1 MNPVTSTQQALPRL
15 VAVNPANPAN
25 PADGADDAT
34 GRDPA
39 CLLPSVIAVED
50 TDTPADMLDALALAA
65 YTAGSQPHS
74 SSARLDEIRPD
85 AELLPAG
92 ATILRSASDD
102 FRDAHLAAGDGWT
115 IRTVRWRTGGAEVTV
130 TATTEDLARDIL
142 ATATKD
148 AAPERQR
155 DDDKVSMGFWHNTTH
170 RGPHRS
176 ARRVNAAAWT
186 GIRAN
191 YSAAAAS
198 ALEKLMSV
206 DADAVTGRL
215 ILLHGAPGTGKTT
228 LLRSLAREWE
238 SWCQADCVLDP
249 EVLFADPGYL
259 MDVAVGSD
267 EDDGPDEPSWRLL
280 ILEDC
285 DELIRGEAKQSAGQA
300 LSRLLNLTDGILGQ
314 GRNVLVAITTNED
327 LYQLH
332 PAVVR
337 PGRCLA
343 QIEVG
348 RLTADEA
355 TAWLGRHSG
364 PATLA
369 ELYAERDGN
378 MPALAVPQPTAS
390 TGQYL

>member
-1 MNPVTSTQQALPRL
+1 MNPVTSSEQVLPR
-15 VAVNPANPAN
+15 PAALS
-25 PADGADDAT
+25 DAT

-39 CLLPSVIAVED
+39 HLLPSVIAVED
-50 TDTPADMLDALALAA
+50 TDTPGDMLDALALAA

-74 SSARLDEIRPD
+74 NSARLDEVRPD
-85 AELLPAG
+85 APLLPAG
-92 ATILRSASDD
+92 ATVLRSASDD
-102 FRDAHLAAGDGWT
+102 FREARLAAGDGWT
-115 IRTVRWRTGGAEVTV
+115 VRTVRWRTGGAEVTV
-130 TATTEDLARDIL
+130 TAATEELARGIL

-148 AAPERQR
+148 AAPERER
-155 DDDKVSMGFWHNTTH
+155 DDDKVSMGFWHKTSH
-170 RGPHRS
+170 HGPDRS

-186 GIRAN
+186 DIRAN
-191 YSAAAAS
+191 YSATAAS
-198 ALEKLMSV
+198 ALEKLMAV

-228 LLRSLAREWE
+228 LLRTLAREWE
-238 SWCQADCVLDP
+238 SWCQTDCVLDP
-249 EVLFADPGYL
+249 EILFADPGYL
-259 MDVAVGSD
+259 LDVAVGSD
-267 EDDGPDEPSWRLL
+267 EDEPGEPSWRLL
-280 ILEDC
+280 VLEDC

-314 GRNVLVAITTNED
+314 GRNVLIAITTNED
-327 LYQLH
+327 LYRLH

-343 QIEVG
+343 QVEVG
-348 RLTADEA
+348 PLTADEA
-355 TAWLGRHSG
+355 TAWLGRDSG

-378 MPALAVPQPTAS
+378 PPTRAAPQPAAP